1 MRRCALGEA
10 ELNNA
15 RLLPRA
21 PPSALHIEFCISP
34 VGAASCLSL
43 VVCRETDSVHPTC
56 VPISGNVRGGVWRK
70 KKTKN
75 KKPKQFEDS
84 QVVQMDPEVL

>member
-21 PPSALHIEFCISP
+21 RPSALHIEFCISP
-34 VGAASCLSL
+34 VGAVL
-43 VVCRETDSVHPTC
+43 VCHLLFAEKLIQCIRR
-56 VPISGNVRGGVWRK
+56 VPISANVCGGE
-70 KKTKN
+70 KKTKT
-75 KKPKQFEDS
+75 S
-84 QVVQMDPEVL
+84 

>member
-1 MRRCALGEA
+1 MRRCAFGEA

-34 VGAASCLSL
+34 VGAVSRLSL
-43 VVCRETDSVHPTC
+43 VVCREMDSAHLT
-56 VPISGNVRGGVWRK
+56 W
-70 KKTKN
+70 
-75 KKPKQFEDS
+75 FLH
-84 QVVQMDPEVL
+84 VQMDAAVEKKQKLTGGPDGP